1 MFVLGFNLR
10 MKVQLNGFSLS
21 FVFLPQSFP
30 PPPPPRSRCFLALY
44 KLARMHLDLTFRGL
58 RLDFL
63 DTCPIK
69 TLLKG
74 FYNKIW
80 AVMDTI
86 YGYFSIDAASYVVVV
101 HLMQRGWLS
110 YPSFFF
116 SSLFS
121 TKLPLSPQGLH
132 YAPFI
137 PDSWP
142 FQG

>member
-1 MFVLGFNLR
+1 MFVLGFSPR
-10 MKVQLNGFSLS
+10 MKVQLNGFSLL
-21 FVFLPQSFP
+21 FFFPNLPSP
-30 PPPPPRSRCFLALY
+30 WSKCFLALY
-44 KLARMHLDLTFRGL
+44 KLAWMHLDLTFRGL

-69 TLLKG
+69 TLIKG

-110 YPSFFF
+110 CPFFFF
-116 SSLFS
+116 SSLFR

-132 YAPFI
+132 HASFI
-137 PDSWP
+137 LDSRP
-142 FQG
+142 SRG